1 MKKGIAKFTAFCLAA
16 GFVFAEGSSGLTVVY
31 ADTVLAGFDTSKSS
45 RTAKAVKETETSAEE
60 AGSAGEETS
69 AEEAGSAGEETS
81 AKETGSAGEDTSA
94 DAASKESTGETEAE
108 TSAPVDKSM
117 VGTMG
122 FAQTDSYLN
131 VRASGDTDGE
141 VIGKV
146 YNNGSVEILDVDDNG
161 WYYIKSG
168 NVEGYVAGQYVATGG
183 TAEKIAEDTG
193 YTTAEVG
200 ADILNVRR
208 DPSEDSDIVD
218 TVSSSNH
225 LEVVEDD
232 GDWVK
237 VVTDAGIYGYVSTD
251 YVNVTTDYAT
261 GETVE
266 EEQERLNKEWL
277 EYLAQQEAAAQAAAA
292 SQAVADASYTD
303 SSYTDTSSADQA
315 YSEAQAA
322 ADAAA
327 AEAQAQADAAA
338 QAQAEA
344 DAAAAQA
351 QAAQDAAAQAAST
364 DVDSMYQ
371 AYLTAQSAA
380 DEAVANGSDADTINA
395 TAQAAQDAYAVYVE
409 AQNQADAAAQ
419 AAADAQAQADAAAQ
433 AQAEAEAAAQAQA
446 DAEAAAAAAAQEA
459 SEAQAQTAQTETAQ
473 TEAPQTEAENT
484 SSGSSSSGSSLG
496 AQVAAYATQFVG
508 NPYVWG
514 GSSLTGGADCSGF
527 TMAVY
532 SQFGVSLPHSAA
544 AQSGYGSDVSL
555 SDLQPGDLLFY
566 DNGGGIGHVTMYI
579 GNGQVVH
586 ASSSTT
592 GIIISS
598 VDYRTPVCARRLV

>member
-60 AGSAGEETS
+60 TGSTGEETS
-69 AEEAGSAGEETS
+69 TE
-81 AKETGSAGEDTSA
+81 ETGSAGEDTSA

-208 DPSEDSDIVD
+208 DPSEDSDVVD

-292 SQAVADASYTD
+292 SQAAADASYTD

-315 YSEAQAA
+315 YSDAQAA

-364 DVDSMYQ
+364 DVDSLYQ

-380 DEAVANGSDADTINA
+380 DEAVANGSDTDTINA

-433 AQAEAEAAAQAQA
+433 AQADAEAAAQAQA

-459 SEAQAQTAQTETAQ
+459 SEAQAQAAQ

>member
-60 AGSAGEETS
+60 TGSTGEETS
-69 AEEAGSAGEETS
+69 TE
-81 AKETGSAGEDTSA
+81 ETGSAGEDTSA

-208 DPSEDSDIVD
+208 NPSEDSDVVD
-218 TVSSSNH
+218 TVSASNH

-292 SQAVADASYTD
+292 SQAAADASYTD

-459 SEAQAQTAQTETAQ
+459 SEAQAQAAQ

>member
-69 AEEAGSAGEETS
+69 TE
-81 AKETGSAGEDTSA
+81 ETGSAGEDTSA

-208 DPSEDSDIVD
+208 DPSEDSDVVD

-292 SQAVADASYTD
+292 SQAAADASYTD

-315 YSEAQAA
+315 YSDAQAA

-364 DVDSMYQ
+364 DVDSLYQ

-433 AQAEAEAAAQAQA
+433 AQADAEAAAQAQA

-459 SEAQAQTAQTETAQ
+459 SEAQAQAAQ

>member
-1 MKKGIAKFTAFCLAA
+1 
-16 GFVFAEGSSGLTVVY
+16 
-31 ADTVLAGFDTSKSS
+31 
-45 RTAKAVKETETSAEE
+45 
-60 AGSAGEETS
+60 
-69 AEEAGSAGEETS
+69 
-81 AKETGSAGEDTSA
+81 
-94 DAASKESTGETEAE
+94 
-108 TSAPVDKSM
+108 M

-208 DPSEDSDIVD
+208 DPSEDSDVVD

-292 SQAVADASYTD
+292 SQAAADASYTD

-315 YSEAQAA
+315 YSDAQAA

-364 DVDSMYQ
+364 DVDSLYQ

-433 AQAEAEAAAQAQA
+433 AQADAEAAAQAQA

-459 SEAQAQTAQTETAQ
+459 SEAQAQAAQ

>member
-60 AGSAGEETS
+60 TGSTGEETS
-69 AEEAGSAGEETS
+69 TE
-81 AKETGSAGEDTSA
+81 ETGSAGEDTSA

-208 DPSEDSDIVD
+208 DPSEDSDVVD

-292 SQAVADASYTD
+292 SQAAADASYTD

-419 AAADAQAQADAAAQ
+419 AAADAQAQADVAAQ

-459 SEAQAQTAQTETAQ
+459 SEAQAQAAQ

>member
-1 MKKGIAKFTAFCLAA
+1 
-16 GFVFAEGSSGLTVVY
+16 
-31 ADTVLAGFDTSKSS
+31 
-45 RTAKAVKETETSAEE
+45 
-60 AGSAGEETS
+60 
-69 AEEAGSAGEETS
+69 
-81 AKETGSAGEDTSA
+81 
-94 DAASKESTGETEAE
+94 
-108 TSAPVDKSM
+108 M

-208 DPSEDSDIVD
+208 DPSEDSDVVD

-433 AQAEAEAAAQAQA
+433 AHRPKRRRQRRRILLPEALLQ
-446 DAEAAAAAAAQEA
+446 DPL
-459 SEAQAQTAQTETAQ
+459 SEHRLLPMQH
-473 TEAPQTEAENT
+473 
-484 SSGSSSSGSSLG
+484 SLSGTRM
-496 AQVAAYATQFVG
+496 Y
-508 NPYVWG
+508 
-514 GSSLTGGADCSGF
+514 GADPVLP
-527 TMAVY
+527 AVLTAPDLPWPY
-532 SQFGVSLPHSAA
+532 IHSLVFP
-544 AQSGYGSDVSL
+544 
-555 SDLQPGDLLFY
+555 F
-566 DNGGGIGHVTMYI
+566 
-579 GNGQVVH
+579 
-586 ASSSTT
+586 
-592 GIIISS
+592 
-598 VDYRTPVCARRLV
+598 RTARRHSQDTARM

>member
-69 AEEAGSAGEETS
+69 TE
-81 AKETGSAGEDTSA
+81 ETGSAGEDTSA

-208 DPSEDSDIVD
+208 DPSEDSDVVD

-292 SQAVADASYTD
+292 SQAAADASYTD

-315 YSEAQAA
+315 YSDAQAA

-364 DVDSMYQ
+364 DVDSLYQ

-459 SEAQAQTAQTETAQ
+459 SEAQAQAAQ

>member
-45 RTAKAVKETETSAEE
+45 RTAKAVKET
-60 AGSAGEETS
+60 ETS

-208 DPSEDSDIVD
+208 DPSEDSDVVD

-292 SQAVADASYTD
+292 SQAAADASYTD

-315 YSEAQAA
+315 YSDAQAA

-364 DVDSMYQ
+364 DVDSLYQ

-380 DEAVANGSDADTINA
+380 DEAVANGSDTDTINA

-433 AQAEAEAAAQAQA
+433 AQADAEAAAQAQA

-459 SEAQAQTAQTETAQ
+459 SEAQAQAAQ

>member
-60 AGSAGEETS
+60 TGSTGEETS
-69 AEEAGSAGEETS
+69 TE
-81 AKETGSAGEDTSA
+81 ETGSAGEDTSA

-108 TSAPVDKSM
+108 TSAPIDKSM

-208 DPSEDSDIVD
+208 DPSEDSDVVD

-292 SQAVADASYTD
+292 SQAAADASYTD

-315 YSEAQAA
+315 YSDAQAA

-364 DVDSMYQ
+364 DVDSLYQ

-380 DEAVANGSDADTINA
+380 DEAVANGSDTDTINA

-433 AQAEAEAAAQAQA
+433 AQADAEAAAQAQA

-459 SEAQAQTAQTETAQ
+459 SEAQAQAAQ